1 MIDKAVGI
9 ARTPPTD
16 STDSQ
21 RVEGAGPSP
30 AQDVPIDVSFSNFMA
45 MPFAERFEAVA
56 SHTAQVDS
64 ENFLEGAGPSPAP
77 DVSAAEAAQ
86 AVEVGMATDGHVLSF
101 GFDHPD
107 FGLGFDEAQDSE
119 QDFVM
124 EDLFG
129 QAATPE
135 TAADV
140 TVPSS
145 IPKRR
150 IRGKTPAHL
159 TGFSAEIL
167 VTKVERKRLA
177 EIENLKKLK
186 VRRLDA
192 ATTTIAQRAFALQPE
207 MQIGSEVESE
217 QDEFNPAATSS
228 NDVATM
234 PAVVR
239 DDRAPHDSHD
249 IKRMATHA
257 IVYCNTCGKWAGQ
270 NNHSQLSQECEPILR
285 GYKHALRLL
294 QHDIV
299 PGRGAQLPAS
309 AKRKPGRKRL

>member
-1 MIDKAVGI
+1 MIDK
-9 ARTPPTD
+9 
-16 STDSQ
+16 
-21 RVEGAGPSP
+21 EGGNAS
-30 AQDVPIDVSFSNFMA
+30 ATQVVSSEVSFSSFS
-45 MPFAERFEAVA
+45 ER
-56 SHTAQVDS
+56 VDFDDG

-86 AVEVGMATDGHVLSF
+86 AVEVGMVTDGYEFLEPQTPLTGTAPARVSF
-101 GFDHPD
+101 EFDHPD
-107 FGLGFDEAQDSE
+107 FGTGFEEAQEAD
-119 QDFVM
+119 QDFDM

-129 QAATPE
+129 QAAPPE
-135 TAADV
+135 MPADI
-140 TVPSS
+140 TEPSCIP

-159 TGFSAEIL
+159 TGFPAEIL
-167 VTKVERKRLA
+167 VTKVERKRLSQ
-177 EIENLKKLK
+177 IEQLKKLK

-207 MQIGSEVESE
+207 MQIGSEAESE
-217 QDEFNPAATSS
+217 QDDFNPAATSS

-285 GYKHALRLL
+285 GYRHALRLL